1 MQFPITIKGQVFE
14 RMSDDEFFH
23 FCQENSDTKFERNAN
38 GEIIIMSP
46 TTFNTGDRN
55 AEIITQLR
63 VWNKKHQLGRAVDS
77 DTGFYLPNG
86 AMRNPDAA
94 WVSNELLKTLPESE
108 LDKFPRLTPEFV
120 IELKSK
126 SDLLTSQQ
134 AKMGE
139 WMASGCQLGWLIDPE
154 KQIVYIYSA
163 GEITTISGFDQKLSG
178 EPLLPGF
185 ELDLSELIL

>member
-1 MQFPITIKGQVFE
+1 MQFPITIKGQVLE
-14 RMSDDEFFH
+14 RMSDDEFFL

-63 VWNKKHQLGRAVDS
+63 LWNKKYELGRVVDS

-86 AMRNPDAA
+86 SMRNPDAA
-94 WVSNELLKTLPESE
+94 WVSNELLKSIPESE

-120 IELKSK
+120 IELKSV
-126 SDLLTSQQ
+126 SDRIASQQ
-134 AKMGE
+134 AKMEE
-139 WMASGCQLGWLIDPE
+139 WMANGSQLGWLIDPE
-154 KQIVYIYSA
+154 KEMVYVYSA
-163 GEITTISGFDQKLSG
+163 GQVSTINGFDQQLSG
-178 EPLLPGF
+178 APLLPGF
-185 ELDLSELIL
+185 ELNLSELRL

>member
-1 MQFPITIKGQVFE
+1 MQFPITIKGQVLE
-14 RMSDDEFFH
+14 RMSDDEFFL

-63 VWNKKHQLGRAVDS
+63 LWNKKYELGRVVDS

-86 AMRNPDAA
+86 SMRNPDAA
-94 WVSNELLKTLPESE
+94 WVSNELLKSIPESE

-120 IELKSK
+120 IELKSV
-126 SDLLTSQQ
+126 SDRIASQQ
-134 AKMGE
+134 AKMEE
-139 WMASGCQLGWLIDPE
+139 WMANGCQLGWLIDPE
-154 KQIVYIYSA
+154 KEMVYVYSA
-163 GEITTISGFDQKLSG
+163 GQVSTINGFDQQLSG
-178 EPLLPGF
+178 APLLPGF
-185 ELDLSELIL
+185 ELNLSELRL